1 MSRKVN
7 PFAVGPILGE
17 AGPTHARLF
26 GALPENTI
34 KAGNKY
40 CWGRVRWREY
50 ATDDW
55 SPARAFRVN
64 GNFDGSGVVVLNDL
78 KPGTRYQFQAGW
90 VSDDTEMALDWQE
103 VEPGEFMTDQ
113 PDAEQTRFLFGS
125 CCYRFVGLDGKI
137 QDDRAD
143 KIFAEMHALGQKEE
157 AEFVLFG
164 GDQVYA
170 DSMHSLGAA
179 QTHSDFFSLYRESF
193 SQPHLARLLR
203 HTSCYMILDDHEIE
217 NNWPARADA
226 DRWTSKYPAAIKA
239 YQIYQA
245 SHSPASPLNRAGTW
259 LDRDPDRFWYTFSRG
274 PADFFVMDVRT
285 ERVLSRWPWQ
295 RRMISEQQEAA
306 FAQWLNTDPER
317 VKVVVSSVV
326 MFPEQRRP
334 FHGRDAWEGFR
345 HQRQRLLQAM
355 SASDSQKLVVLS
367 GDVHASLYANLTLRG
382 GKQVHSWTCSGLFWP
397 TALMAFRWYRPMMR
411 VPGLLYGG
419 WGKPLGQVNVPGAV
433 FSDNAFSMVSFD
445 ENGARFALYD
455 RRRRPVEGASREICW

>member
-1 MSRKVN
+1 
-7 PFAVGPILGE
+7 
-17 AGPTHARLF
+17 
-26 GALPENTI
+26 
-34 KAGNKY
+34 
-40 CWGRVRWREY
+40 
-50 ATDDW
+50 
-55 SPARAFRVN
+55 
-64 GNFDGSGVVVLNDL
+64 
-78 KPGTRYQFQAGW
+78 
-90 VSDDTEMALDWQE
+90 
-103 VEPGEFMTDQ
+103 
-113 PDAEQTRFLFGS
+113 
-125 CCYRFVGLDGKI
+125 
-137 QDDRAD
+137 
-143 KIFAEMHALGQKEE
+143 
-157 AEFVLFG
+157 
-164 GDQVYA
+164 
-170 DSMHSLGAA
+170 
-179 QTHSDFFSLYRESF
+179 
-193 SQPHLARLLR
+193 
-203 HTSCYMILDDHEIE
+203 
-217 NNWPARADA
+217 
-226 DRWTSKYPAAIKA
+226 
-239 YQIYQA
+239 
-245 SHSPASPLNRAGTW
+245 
-259 LDRDPDRFWYTFSRG
+259 
-274 PADFFVMDVRT
+274 MDVRT

-355 SASDSQKLVVLS
+355 SDSDSQKLVVLS

-419 WGKPLGQVNVPGAV
+419 WGKPLGQVNVPGEV